1 MNKAELIDAIST
13 ATDLPKATAARAL
26 DAFTA
31 SVTTALQQGND
42 VSLVGFGTFTVKAR
56 AAREGRNP
64 QTGAALHYRAVA
76 FRYDKLKRN
85 YESMVAMACGFLWLP
100 M

>member
-26 DAFTA
+26 EAFTT
-31 SVTTALQQGND
+31 SVTTALQQGNE
-42 VSLVGFGTFTVKAR
+42 VTLVGFGTFTVKAC

-64 QTGAALHYRAVA
+64 QTGASIQIAAAKLPGFKPGKGLKDAVNREGSETA
-76 FRYDKLKRN
+76 
-85 YESMVAMACGFLWLP
+85 V
-100 M
+100 